1 MWQSARVLRSGPVL
15 VLLAAL
21 VSAMSASTASASVL
35 VVGDS
40 LAVGT
45 EPALRA
51 ALPTL
56 AVDADSS
63 NGRTSAEG
71 VAVLRD
77 RLRPEHETVVF
88 DLGSNDGPTAVA
100 LTASSLA
107 AAREL
112 AAGRC
117 LVVATLNHPPQAGV
131 SIDAQ
136 NASIRRFAAATP
148 GAALV
153 DWHAAAQSTR
163 GVLRPDGVHATAGGY
178 ALRGQLFAEAIQ
190 SCLTG
195 GGVSGGGGQGA
206 AAAPRGRASAT
217 RRPAE
222 RRSRHQ
228 EQRSPS
234 SEARL
239 LEAIAGSLAREDG
252 PLELA
257 AKAGATVSAAAA
269 IMRASIVPRGPEPV
283 LGAPG

>member
-1 MWQSARVLRSGPVL
+1 MLRSGPGV

-21 VSAMSASTASASVL
+21 LSAMTALPASASVL

-40 LAVGT
+40 LGVGT
-45 EPALRA
+45 EPSLRA

-56 AVDADSS
+56 AIDADSR
-63 NGRTSAEG
+63 NGRTSPEG
-71 VAVLRD
+71 VAALRE

-88 DLGSNDGPTAVA
+88 DLGTNDGPTAVG
-100 LTASSLA
+100 LTAGTLA

-117 LVVATLNHPPQAGV
+117 LVVATLNHPPRAGT

-136 NASIRRFAAATP
+136 NASIRRFVAETP

-163 GVLRPDGVHATAGGY
+163 GALRPDGVHATSPGY
-178 ALRGQLFAEAIQ
+178 ALRGRLFAEAIQ

-195 GGVSGGGGQGA
+195 GGVIGGAASQGA
-206 AAAPRGRASAT
+206 GNPPGRRASAT
-217 RRPAE
+217 ERPA
-222 RRSRHQ
+222 RSRSDDPSRPPLG
-228 EQRSPS
+228 EQ
-234 SEARL
+234 L
-239 LEAIAGSLAREDG
+239 LEAVADSLARDGG

-257 AKAGATVSAAAA
+257 VKAGATVSAAAA
-269 IMRASIVPRGPEPV
+269 TLRASLTPRGPEPV
-283 LGAPG
+283 LGAPS

>member
-1 MWQSARVLRSGPVL
+1 MT
-15 VLLAAL
+15 
-21 VSAMSASTASASVL
+21 ASTASASVL

-40 LAVGT
+40 LGLGT

-51 ALPTL
+51 ALP
-56 AVDADSS
+56 AVAIDADSR

-71 VAVLRD
+71 VAVLRE

-88 DLGSNDGPTAVA
+88 DLGTNDGPTAVA
-100 LTASSLA
+100 LTTGSLA

-136 NASIRRFAAATP
+136 NASIRRFAAEAP

-163 GVLRPDGVHATAGGY
+163 GVLRPDGVHATPGGY
-178 ALRGQLFAEAIQ
+178 GLRGQLFAEAIQ

-195 GGVSGGGGQGA
+195 GGVSGGGREAGA
-206 AAAPRGRASAT
+206 TPGRRASAT
-217 RRPAE
+217 KRPAK
-222 RRSRHQ
+222 RRARRLDPLS
-228 EQRSPS
+228 SPL
-234 SEARL
+234 EARL
-239 LEAIAGSLAREDG
+239 LEAIGKSLAREGG

-257 AKAGATVSAAAA
+257 AKAATIVSVAGT
-269 IMRASIVPRGPEPV
+269 IVRASVVPRGPEPV
-283 LGAPG
+283 LGAPD